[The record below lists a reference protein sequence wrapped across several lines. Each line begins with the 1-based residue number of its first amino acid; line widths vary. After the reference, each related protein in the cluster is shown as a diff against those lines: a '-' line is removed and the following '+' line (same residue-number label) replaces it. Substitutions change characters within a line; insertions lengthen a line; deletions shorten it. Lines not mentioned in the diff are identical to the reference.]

1 MLVDQEKTPDNCK
14 VSDQSSSK
22 YQGKS
27 EKLTAKRS
35 LQRRDHKP
43 CGVLNGVLVEGKD
56 IREKK
61 KEIGMKYG
69 LVDINPGSLIVA
81 NIQLM

>member
-1 MLVDQEKTPDNCK
+1 
-14 VSDQSSSK
+14 
-22 YQGKS
+22 
-27 EKLTAKRS
+27 
-35 LQRRDHKP
+35 
-43 CGVLNGVLVEGKD
+43 VEGKD